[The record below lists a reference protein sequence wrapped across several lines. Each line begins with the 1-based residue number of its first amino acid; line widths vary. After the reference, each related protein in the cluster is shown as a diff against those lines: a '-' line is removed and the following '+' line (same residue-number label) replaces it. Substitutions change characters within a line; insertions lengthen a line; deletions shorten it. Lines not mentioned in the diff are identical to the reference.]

1 MEDVSFEL
9 MFLAEVTSAV
19 GAAVGQFLRVR
30 YEVGLQRGSRVLQ
43 SAFRADVL
51 LAGKL
56 PVFDGLVVEK
66 IDLPLAAIGT
76 ILAGQGR
83 RLVGSPSDAT
93 TSSMGG

>member
-1 MEDVSFEL
+1 MDVEML
-9 MFLAEVTSAV
+9 T
-19 GAAVGQFLRVR
+19 
-30 YEVGLQRGSRVLQ
+30 
-43 SAFRADVL
+43 
-51 LAGKL
+51 GKL

-93 TSSMGG
+93 TSSDWKKGKINEKSMKNQ